1 MNYRSLA
8 RQTSSAATEP
18 VSLTEAKHHCR
29 VDSTADDSYITAL
42 ISTVRAYAETYCD
55 MTFVGPTQYVMRL
68 DSFPAEIRLPKPP
81 MFASGTATA
90 VEVTYKLN
98 DTGVEATLP
107 ENEYRVD
114 REATPGT
121 IRPPYGGTWPSY
133 RVDYSC
139 VTVRWW
145 AGSSSHDPRL
155 KAAILMI
162 VDHLYRQRSAVESM
176 SMQEVPLGAK
186 ALLDS
191 IKWGAYR

>member
-1 MNYRSLA
+1 MNYRSLT
-8 RQTSSAATEP
+8 RQTTPATEP
-18 VSLTEAKHHCR
+18 VTLAEAKHHCR
-29 VDSTADDSYITAL
+29 VDSTADDAYLTAL
-42 ISTVRAYAETYCD
+42 ISTVRAYAESYCD
-55 MTFVGPTQYVMRL
+55 MTFVGPSQYVMKL
-68 DSFPAEIRLPKPP
+68 DTFPAEIRLPRPP

-90 VEVTYKLN
+90 VEVTYSLN
-98 DTGVEATLP
+98 DTGAQATLP
-107 ENEYRVD
+107 PSEYRVD
-114 REATPGT
+114 REAIPGT

-133 RVDYSC
+133 RADYSSI
-139 VTVRWW
+139 TVRWW
-145 AGSSSHDPRL
+145 AGPSSPEPRL